1 MRDISGASW
10 VASPELIRF
19 CESVEKNGSLFER
32 EMRKLSIPVIDLFFE
47 EGRIVP
53 ASFEFSGENLDAAED
68 VSRIRGA
75 FPNLYSATGCRVLK
89 ASGRDRPVVTG
100 RRVAV
105 IFSGG
110 PAAGGH
116 NVLVGLKMALGVD
129 NTLLGVRNGPKGL
142 LAGELFEIMESDL
155 AQIINTGGFAFM
167 GTDRTKIKTKDQF
180 EQVEAVC
187 RDQRIDCLVIV
198 GGDDSNTNA
207 AVLAEHLFQNVH
219 SDGRGVQVLGVPKT
233 IDGDLQVGDLLPI
246 SFGFD
251 TATKTY
257 SEMVGNILQDTL
269 SSRKYWHFVKLMGRS
284 ATHVGLEVALQTR
297 PTVAFISEEIAE
309 KRLSLSQI
317 VDTICRAVARRAA
330 RDMNYG
336 VVLIPEGLIEFI
348 PEMKTLISELNEV
361 IASSSELLLDL
372 DTIAE
377 KKEFILGRISE
388 DSAKLMASLP
398 DEFEDMLLLDR
409 DSHGNLKV
417 SQIPTEKLLIEMVSA
432 RLREMKANPDLFI
445 GEGGDRINL
454 TPEEVKRFVESKFAT
469 NSHFFGYEGRC
480 GAPTRFDA
488 AYTFNLGL
496 LVGSLALAGKT
507 GYIAAINALDRG
519 GQALAIPLVG
529 LIHMEHRQGKDEF
542 VIEKTMVKMD
552 SPAFKFFIENRERWA
567 TEDCSASPGPLQ
579 LWGPVS
585 SQLPML
591 IALNQGYNSLKFDLG
606 EERKIISD

>member
-32 EMRKLSIPVIDLFFE
+32 EMRKLSIPVIDLFLE

-68 VSRIRGA
+68 VSRILKA

-142 LAGELFEIMESDL
+142 LAGELFEIRESDL

-233 IDGDLQVGDLLPI
+233 IDGDLQVGDLLPV

-330 RDMNYG
+330 RGMNYG

-445 GEGGDRINL
+445 GEGDDRINL

-496 LVGSLALAGKT
+496 LVGSMALAGKT

-567 TEDCSASPGPLQ
+567 TEDCSASPGPRQ

-591 IALNQGYNSLKFDLG
+591 IAFNQGYNSLEFDLG